1 MISDDKN
8 NETIKVTK
16 VLQFL
21 SNTEPKDAKLGAIVR
36 FMWNPGNGTTLYW
49 LQGEIDKRVD
59 KYDGSKE
66 LKWQTNRVRVKN
78 LQVIDFWGEDRPQT
92 LPETVVVN
100 LKSNTTL
107 VIRHRGC
114 VRHIRR
120 KRSTKGRAERHP
132 Y

>member
-21 SNTEPKDAKLGAIVR
+21 SNTEPKDAKLGEIIR
-36 FMWNPGNGTTLYW
+36 FMYNPGNGLTLYW

-59 KYDGSKE
+59 KYDRSKE
-66 LKWQTNRVRVKN
+66 LKWTTNKVRVKD
-78 LQVIDFWGEDRPQT
+78 LQVIKYWGEDNPET

-100 LKSNTTL
+100 LKKKHYM
-107 VIRHRGC
+107 V
-114 VRHIRR
+114 VRYRSHVRYIRR
-120 KRSTKGRAERHP
+120 RQSTKGRAK
-132 Y
+132 